1 MPESVADTFDSMTLA
16 RYHLAV
22 AQLIVRNL
30 EDAVRER
37 LRTLAARHGRS
48 MEEEVRMI
56 LRAAV
61 AGGSRTDAS
70 MGRRI
75 ASRFRRCGLAG
86 DVAELRGTRASPATF
101 RR

>member
-1 MPESVADTFDSMTLA
+1 MTLA
-16 RYHLAV
+16 RYHLFV

-61 AGGSRTDAS
+61 AGGARPDGS
-70 MGRRI
+70 MGQRI
-75 ASRFRRCGLAG
+75 ASRFRRCGLSG
-86 DVAELRGTRASPATF
+86 EVVELRGARVSPATF
-101 RR
+101 GK

>member
-1 MPESVADTFDSMTLA
+1 MTIA
-16 RYHLAV
+16 RYHSVV

-48 MEEEVRMI
+48 MEEEVRTI

-61 AGGSRTDAS
+61 AGGARPDGAL
-70 MGRRI
+70 GQRI
-75 ASRFRRCGLAG
+75 ASRFRRCGLSG
-86 DVAELRGTRASPATF
+86 DVVELRGARVSPASF
-101 RR
+101 GR